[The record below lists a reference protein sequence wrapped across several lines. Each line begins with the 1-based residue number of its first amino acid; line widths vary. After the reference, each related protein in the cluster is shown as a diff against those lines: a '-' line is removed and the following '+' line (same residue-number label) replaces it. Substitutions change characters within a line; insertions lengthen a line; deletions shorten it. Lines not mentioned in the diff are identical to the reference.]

1 MKEIEYVFQRL
12 RKKRIRGNPLIH
24 RLAMAEIL
32 LPGRRTKLDD
42 SYLRFYR
49 TFRNVRE
56 MISYGVTPTLHPL
69 PILLALSAQRR
80 P

>member
-1 MKEIEYVFQRL
+1 MREIECVFQRL
-12 RKKRIRGNPLIH
+12 RKKRIRGNALIH

-56 MISYGVTPTLHPL
+56 MISHGVTPAPHPL
-69 PILLALSAQRR
+69 PILLALSVQHH